1 LEVQMRGQRRLPAVL
16 SGAILA
22 LALCAPAA
30 ASASGG
36 AQASIV
42 GGQPATIEQFPYLAY
57 IEAGNEHSGFACTG
71 TVVAPR
77 VVLTAAHCVEDVETG
92 TFSKPGEYAI
102 AIGVAN
108 PKQAQ
113 PENVFEV
120 VATHVFPSFDPG
132 VVHGD
137 AAVLILSRP
146 TTVPALAIAGP
157 AEAALYEGGATVSV
171 AGWGVTQA
179 QNRQAPANMRTTT
192 MTVQK
197 DSTCRRKTKGF
208 YKDYSGAVQLCLL
221 ATPKKKSGTC
231 FGDSG
236 GPAVATR
243 ADGTPVELAVI
254 SVVGPLCSP
263 QTPNVLTRVDY
274 VSTWVSEW
282 IAATE
287 SGGPAP
293 IVDPAAPLP
302 PMTKSTGEEFA
313 VFTLFHAFGER
324 FSSASRLA
332 GSCKRVSKT
341 RFRCEIAWIA
351 KGTIYAGIISPFYT
365 RKQQTFAWDSHYQV
379 RWAPQRCVAKDFK
392 GHGCRIHSKHG

>member
-1 LEVQMRGQRRLPAVL
+1 M
-16 SGAILA
+16 LA
-22 LALCAPAA
+22 LALCLPAF

-36 AQASIV
+36 AKASIV
-42 GGQPATIEQFPYLAY
+42 GGQAATIEQFPYLAY
-57 IEAGNEHSGFACTG
+57 IEAGNKHSGFACTG

-92 TFSKPGEYAI
+92 RFAKPAEYAV
-102 AIGVAN
+102 ATGVAN

-113 PENVFEV
+113 PENVFGV

-132 VVHGD
+132 IVHGD

-146 TTVPALAIAGP
+146 TSAPPLAIAGP
-157 AEAALYEGGATVSV
+157 AEIALYEGGATVSV
-171 AGWGVTQA
+171 AGWGVTKA

-197 DSTCRRKTKGF
+197 DSICRGKTKGF

-221 ATPKKKSGTC
+221 ATPKKTSGTC

-243 ADGTPVELAVI
+243 PDGTPVELAVI

-274 VSTWVSEW
+274 VSTWVNEW

-287 SGGPAP
+287 SGAPAP
-293 IVDPAAPLP
+293 FVDPAAPLP
-302 PMTKSTGEEFA
+302 PMKKSTGEEFA
-313 VFTLFHAFGER
+313 IFTLFDAFGKR
-324 FSSASRLA
+324 FSSASRVA
-332 GSCKRVSKT
+332 GNCKRSSKT
-341 RFRCEIAWIA
+341 RFRCEIAWLSR
-351 KGTIYAGIISPFYT
+351 GTIYAGIVSPFYI

-379 RWAPQRCVAKDFK
+379 RWAPQRCVAKEFK
-392 GHGCRIHSKHG
+392 GSGCRIHSKHG

>member
-1 LEVQMRGQRRLPAVL
+1 MRGQRRLL
-16 SGAILA
+16 TILGCAMAA
-22 LALCAPAA
+22 LALCAPAG

-36 AQASIV
+36 AQASII
-42 GGQPATIEQFPYLAY
+42 GGSPATIERFPYLAY
-57 IEAGNEHSGFACTG
+57 IEAGNKHSGFACTG
-71 TVVAPR
+71 SVVAPR
-77 VVLTAAHCVEDVETG
+77 VVLTAAHCVESVETG
-92 TFSKPGEYAI
+92 TFSKPAEYAV

-113 PENVFEV
+113 PENIYGV

-132 VVHGD
+132 IVHGD

-146 TTVPALAIAGP
+146 TTAPPLALAGP

-171 AGWGVTQA
+171 AGWGVTRA
-179 QNRQAPANMRTTT
+179 QNRQAPSNMRTTT

-197 DSTCRRKTKGF
+197 DGLCRAKTNGF
-208 YKDYSGAVQLCLL
+208 YEDYSGAVQLCLL
-221 ATPKKKSGTC
+221 STPKKTSGTC

-243 ADGTPVELAVI
+243 PDGTPVELAVI

-293 IVDPAAPLP
+293 FVDPAAPLP
-302 PMTKSTGEEFA
+302 PMKKSTGEEFA
-313 VFTLFHAFGER
+313 IFTLFDAFGER
-324 FSSASRLA
+324 FSSASRIA
-332 GSCKRVSKT
+332 GGCKRASKT

-351 KGTIYAGIISPFYT
+351 RGTIYAGIISPFYI
-365 RKQQTFAWDSHYQV
+365 RKQQTFAWDSHYLV
-379 RWAPQRCVAKDFK
+379 RWAPQRCIGKDRL
-392 GHGCRIHSKHG
+392 GGPGCRIHSKHG

>member
-1 LEVQMRGQRRLPAVL
+1 MQMRGRRRLL
-16 SGAILA
+16 TILGGAILA
-22 LALCAPAA
+22 LALCLPAG

-36 AQASIV
+36 AEASII
-42 GGQPATIEQFPYLAY
+42 GGSPATIDQFPYLAY
-57 IEAGNEHSGFACTG
+57 IEAGNQRSGFACTG

-77 VVLTAAHCVEDVETG
+77 VVLTAAHCVESVETG
-92 TFSKPGEYAI
+92 TFSKPGEYAV

-113 PENVFEV
+113 AENVFEV
-120 VATHVFPSFDPG
+120 VDTHVFPSFDPG

-146 TTVPALAIAGP
+146 TAAPPLALAGQ
-157 AEAALYEGGATVSV
+157 AEAGLYEGGALVSV
-171 AGWGVTQA
+171 AGWGVTRA

-197 DSTCRRKTKGF
+197 DSLCRTRTRGF

-221 ATPKKKSGTC
+221 STPKKKSGTC

-236 GPAVATR
+236 GPAVAMR
-243 ADGTPVELAVI
+243 ADGTPVQLAVI

-274 VSTWVSEW
+274 VSTWVTEW
-282 IAATE
+282 IAAVE

-293 IVDPAAPLP
+293 FVDPAAPLP
-302 PMTKSTGEEFA
+302 PMKKSTGEEFA
-313 VFTLFHAFGER
+313 IFTLFDAFGER
-324 FSSASRLA
+324 FSSASRVA
-332 GSCKRVSKT
+332 GNCKRASKT

-351 KGTIYAGIISPFYT
+351 KGTIYAGIISPFYV
-365 RKQQTFAWDSHYQV
+365 RKQQTFAWESHYQV
-379 RWAPQRCVAKDFK
+379 RWAPKRCVDSEFS
-392 GHGCRIHSKHG
+392 GRGCRIHSKHG